1 MRRFTYI
8 HSWSH
13 CVSLLCKSHR
23 NGSTIL
29 CWRWDFLEGF
39 GEMGV
44 KFNPAILK
52 SVETH
57 GEGVLVFDRIC
68 CCIKKRSCGG
78 SMAY

>member
-1 MRRFTYI
+1 
-8 HSWSH
+8 
-13 CVSLLCKSHR
+13 
-23 NGSTIL
+23 
-29 CWRWDFLEGF
+29 
-39 GEMGV
+39 MGV
-44 KFNPAILK
+44 KFNSAILK